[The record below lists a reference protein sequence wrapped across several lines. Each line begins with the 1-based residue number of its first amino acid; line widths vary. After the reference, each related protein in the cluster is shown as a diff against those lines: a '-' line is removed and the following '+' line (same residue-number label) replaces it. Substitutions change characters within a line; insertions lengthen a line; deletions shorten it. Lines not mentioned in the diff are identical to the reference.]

1 MVKKVSR
8 EISPTVTEINPF
20 KDREN
25 QKVYKHSKISYLL
38 ETHFINP
45 HEQHNY
51 FIFYFFLQLF

>member
-1 MVKKVSR
+1 M
-8 EISPTVTEINPF
+8 TEINPF

-51 FIFYFFLQLF
+51 FIYFFFTTILNIVAQKGRL